1 MKIKTAY
8 TVAMKIAQE
17 TVKFLKP
24 HCTRIEIAGS
34 LRRLMPEVGDIE
46 LVAIP
51 VFFPD
56 MFGERSSDHE
66 LNYLDYSPIGKLI
79 MNGPKQK
86 KIELH
91 AGITLDL
98 FIVTPPAQYGV
109 IMLLRTGPEN
119 YSHRLVTK
127 KSHGGSMPAHM
138 RMDGGALRIGNKIIE
153 TPEERDVY
161 EALGKK
167 YVEPNRRTL

>member
-1 MKIKTAY
+1 MKVKTAY

-17 TVKFLKP
+17 TMKFLEP

-34 LRRLMPEVGDIE
+34 LRRMKPEVGDIE

-51 VFFPD
+51 VFLAD

-66 LNYLDYSPIGKLI
+66 LNYIDYSPIGKLV

-86 KIELH
+86 KVELH

-109 IMLLRTGPEN
+109 IMVLRTGPEN
-119 YSHRLVTK
+119 YSHRLVTQK
-127 KSHGGSMPAHM
+127 IHGGSMPAHM
-138 RMDGGALRIGNKIIE
+138 RMEDGALRIGKKIIE
-153 TPEERDVY
+153 TPEEQDVY
-161 EALGKK
+161 KALRIK